1 MSAHTKPADS
11 DHIDASAVSNL
22 DDTGHLRELHVERG
36 WPATDI
42 AREVGAEPADV
53 RDRLKELGVFQ
64 GQTHPPK
71 SGLARKVWEAGMEN
85 GGDLP

>member
-1 MSAHTKPADS
+1 MSTHSKTGEADS
-11 DHIDASAVSNL
+11 ITDARTDWA
-22 DDTGHLRELHVERG
+22 DGQLRQLHVNCG

-53 RDRLKELGVFQ
+53 RDRLKYLGVFQ

-71 SGLARKVWEAGMEN
+71 SGLARKVWEHGLEN

>member
-1 MSAHTKPADS
+1 MSTPQN
-11 DHIDASAVSNL
+11 SAKAANL
-22 DDTGHLRELHVERG
+22 TGGQTNWNDERLRELHVERG

-42 AREVGAEPADV
+42 AREIGGEAADV
-53 RDRLKELGVFQ
+53 RDRLKQLDVFQ

-85 GGDLP
+85 GGELP